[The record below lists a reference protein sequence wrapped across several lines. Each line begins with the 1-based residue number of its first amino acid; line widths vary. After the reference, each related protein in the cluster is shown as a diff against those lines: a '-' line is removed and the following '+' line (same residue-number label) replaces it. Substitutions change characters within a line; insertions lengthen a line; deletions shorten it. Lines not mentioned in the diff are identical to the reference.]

1 MWTMK
6 LTRGAV
12 TSLLFVCGLVTT
24 TNSFGQARDRY
35 VDVTPPTLEA
45 RVFAA
50 GVVSISREEG
60 SYEERPVFSPDFRE
74 FYFDVNNYKTKTF
87 TSFSMRYENGRWTK
101 PEPAFFAKYKGFQA
115 SITPDGDRL
124 FFVAPKAEDE
134 KLRGIWMVERK
145 QGVWTKPALLDSPIN
160 SMFSSVGFPC
170 VTKSRTLYFGAA
182 AGAGGKNA
190 VYRSKLENNAY
201 RSVEKLDLLPPASEY
216 ITGDFYVSPDESYI
230 VFYSNLPGNLGQGDL
245 YVAFQKPGG
254 TWTQPQNLGKAVNT
268 PGYDFAPSISPDGKY
283 LFFARDVGGG
293 QGDIYWISA
302 KIVDS
307 LR

>member
-1 MWTMK
+1 MEVNWE
-6 LTRGAV
+6 AIV
-12 TSLLFVCGLVTT
+12 SLLFICGLASTSK
-24 TNSFGQARDRY
+24 SFGQTQNRY
-35 VDVTPPTLEA
+35 VDATPPTLEA

-60 SYEERPVFSPDFRE
+60 SYEERPVFSPGFRE
-74 FYFDVNNYKTKTF
+74 IYFDVNSYKTKTF
-87 TSFSMRYENGRWTK
+87 TSLSMRYENGHWTQ
-101 PEPAFFAKYKGFQA
+101 PEPAFFAKYRGFQA

-134 KLRGIWMVERK
+134 KRRGIWMVERK
-145 QGVWTKPALLDSPIN
+145 QGVWAKPVLLDSPIN
-160 SMFSSVGFPC
+160 SMFGSVGFPC
-170 VTKSRTLYFGAA
+170 VTKSRTLYFGAT
-182 AGAGGKNA
+182 AGPGGRNA
-190 VYRSKLENNAY
+190 VYRSKLENDAY
-201 RSVEKLDLLPPASEY
+201 RSIEKLDLLPPESEY

-245 YVAFQKPGG
+245 YVAFQKSDGS
-254 TWTQPQNLGKAVNT
+254 WTKPKNLGTAVNT

-302 KIVDS
+302 AIVNG
-307 LR
+307 LQ